1 MEFSSY
7 FFDSHQRVFWL
18 YLLSSFLIA
27 FVMIKMQPKLRSYFS
42 KEILWHKSA
51 RLDYIYFVLN
61 GILKAFVILPLLV
74 GANEIAFLFTQFLH
88 TVFGYFEPLRV
99 AKEEVVLLYTLSIFT
114 AGDFTRY
121 WLHRFLHTV
130 PVLWRF
136 HRVHHSAE
144 VLNPL
149 TFYRVHPV
157 ENILF
162 GLRHALSAGV
172 VTAVFIYLLGAK
184 IGTVEFFGS
193 NLFVFVFGMLGAN
206 LRHSHIPLRYGIFE
220 HLLISPYMHQLHHT
234 KEHGGKNFG
243 GVLSIWDGMFHTRH
257 VETTQENMVYGL
269 AEDNPHTS
277 VWSLFYEP
285 FLGKKYK
292 KESR

>member
-1 MEFSSY
+1 MQISTY

-18 YLLSSFLIA
+18 YMLSSLFIA
-27 FVMIKMQPKLRSYFS
+27 FMMIKMQPKLRSYFS

-51 RLDYIYFVLN
+51 RLDYIYFILN
-61 GILKAFVILPLLV
+61 AILKAVLIIPLLV
-74 GANEIAFLFTQFLH
+74 GANEIALLLIELFNKM
-88 TVFGYFEPLRV
+88 FGYLQPLHV
-99 AKEEVVLLYTLSIFT
+99 AKENVVILYTMSIFI
-114 AGDFTRY
+114 AGDFSRY
-121 WLHRFLHTV
+121 WLHRFLHTI
-130 PVLWRF
+130 PFLWRF

-172 VTAVFIYLLGAK
+172 VTALFIYLFGAK
-184 IGTVEFFGS
+184 IGLVEFFGS
-193 NLFVFVFGMLGAN
+193 NIFVVVFGMLGAN
-206 LRHSHIPLRYGIFE
+206 LRHSHIPLRYGLFE
-220 HLLISPYMHQLHHT
+220 SFFISPYMHQLHHT
-234 KEHGGKNFG
+234 KEHGNKNFG

-257 VETTQENMVYGL
+257 VEITKEYQVYGL
-269 AEDNPHTS
+269 KENNPHMS

-285 FLGKKYK
+285 FIGHNK
-292 KESR
+292 